1 MTVAEPDFIPA
12 LGKAGG
18 VEDYDRAVKFWTR
31 EKAWRPAFASAI
43 APREQD
49 RILDVGCGTGSL
61 ILLLLS
67 ACPKAAYV
75 GLDPDETILDLAKAK
90 LLGQPTSIAFVRG
103 FARDAANDGR
113 EGQFDKA
120 ISSLLFHQIPLTE
133 KRAGIAA
140 MARAVRLG
148 GEVHIADYG
157 RQQGL
162 VARTLFRVIQA
173 IDGHVTTQPN
183 ADGIMD
189 TLFAE
194 AGLTIFAQRSFLTP
208 TGTITLWSAR
218 RSDHV

>member
-1 MTVAEPDFIPA
+1 MTAVAEPEFIPA
-12 LGKAGG
+12 LGRAGG
-18 VEDYDRAVKFWTR
+18 VKDYDRAVRFWTR
-31 EKAWRPAFASAI
+31 ETAWRPAFAAAI

-67 ACPKAAYV
+67 ACPTAAYV
-75 GLDPDETILDLAKAK
+75 GLDPDETILDLARTK
-90 LLGQPTSIAFVRG
+90 LAGRSITFVRG
-103 FARDAANDGR
+103 FARDAAEDGR

-120 ISSLLFHQIPLTE
+120 VSSLLFHQIPLAE

-140 MARAVRLG
+140 MARAVGPG

-157 RQQGL
+157 RQTGL
-162 VARTLFRVIQA
+162 VARTLFRIIQA
-173 IDGHVTTQPN
+173 IDGHATTQPN

-194 AGLTIFAQRSFLTP
+194 AGLTLFAQRSFLTP

-218 RSDHV
+218 RSDSV